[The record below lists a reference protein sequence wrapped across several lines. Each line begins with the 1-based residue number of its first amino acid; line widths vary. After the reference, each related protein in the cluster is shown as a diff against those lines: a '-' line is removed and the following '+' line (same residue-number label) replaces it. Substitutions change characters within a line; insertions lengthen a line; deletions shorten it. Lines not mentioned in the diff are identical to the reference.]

1 MYPSG
6 ISLEVEKQTG
16 TFVTVHGKSHQM
28 EGTVRPH
35 FFRGVATVVAKLFNI
50 IRPSTAYFG
59 QKDVQQCSV
68 VRAMVRDLHFPVD
81 IVVTKTIR
89 EDDGLA
95 MSSRTRYLSQEERF
109 WFFYLDQSLRFYMR
123 LYRLQ

>member
-6 ISLEVEKQTG
+6 IAVDLEKQIG
-16 TFVTVHGKSHQM
+16 TFVNVQGKSHQM
-28 EGTVRPH
+28 EGSVRPH

-50 IRPSTAYFG
+50 IRPTTAYFG

-68 VRAMVRDLHFPVD
+68 VRTMVRDLHFLVD
-81 IVVTKTIR
+81 VVVENTVR

-95 MSSRTRYLSQEERF
+95 MSSRNRYLSQEER
-109 WFFYLDQSLRFYMR
+109 
-123 LYRLQ
+123 